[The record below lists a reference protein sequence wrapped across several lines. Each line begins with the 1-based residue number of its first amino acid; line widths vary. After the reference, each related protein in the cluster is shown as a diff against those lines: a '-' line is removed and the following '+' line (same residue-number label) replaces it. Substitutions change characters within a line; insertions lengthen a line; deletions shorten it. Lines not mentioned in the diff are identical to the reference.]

1 MPKKLKSKKKSN
13 SRNKSNIASMMK
25 NIDPEFLKYQNKYL
39 ANAFG
44 MSIAYLIDFY
54 VIYITITYLNDLR
67 SNVDCNKLNSGVLN
81 FYYDYYLMI
90 LILPII
96 ISILY
101 PILMYNI
108 IFNKFQ
114 TAFFIIIISI
124 LCFGINIYFI
134 KLLYDL
140 GKEKECKDI
149 DPNYRQ
155 FLFYLNLLGF
165 IMYIINIITIMR
177 S

>member
-1 MPKKLKSKKKSN
+1 MPKKSKTTKKNSKKTVDL
-13 SRNKSNIASMMK
+13 MK
-25 NIDPEFLKYQNKYL
+25 NLDPEFLKYEHRFL

-44 MSIAYLIDFY
+44 MTIAYLIDFY
-54 VIYITITYLNDLR
+54 IIYITISYLNDLR
-67 SNVDCNKLNSGVLN
+67 SNVDCNKLNSSVLN
-81 FYYDYYLMI
+81 FYYDYYLML

-101 PILMYNI
+101 PILLYNLL
-108 IFNKFQ
+108 FNRIS
-114 TAFFIIIISI
+114 TASFVILLSI
-124 LCFGINIYFI
+124 VCFGINFYFI

-140 GKEKECKDI
+140 GQEEECKDI

-155 FLFYLNLLGF
+155 FLFYLNVFGF
-165 IMYIINIITIMR
+165 IMYICNIISAVMT